1 MIASLSQSALNAVEE
16 IDDAI
21 RNVSIYTPT
30 RTIHDIASEAR
41 KAWEST
47 FAINDEVQL

>member
-1 MIASLSQSALNAVEE
+1 MIANLSKNAINAVEE

-30 RTIHDIASEAR
+30 RTVHSISEEACA
-41 KAWEST
+41 AWEST